1 VHCTKISSQ
10 FKFGVKGQRSR
21 SAGTKNEK
29 VQHFFGSGPWE
40 RESCVVR
47 QFYAG
52 GKISACCLV
61 HFSMQG
67 CPFGGHVDTA
77 AIAEVKFPPPKKKQ
91 KGSLNRQFQ
100 AKLTKY

>member
-1 VHCTKISSQ
+1 LGSKI
-10 FKFGVKGQRSR
+10 KGQGQQGQKMKKCSIFSGAVLGSESR
-21 SAGTKNEK
+21 
-29 VQHFFGSGPWE
+29 
-40 RESCVVR
+40 VVR

-77 AIAEVKFPPPKKKQ
+77 AIAEVKFPLPKKNK
-91 KGSLNRQFQ
+91 KG
-100 AKLTKY
+100 A